1 MPDLAVQA
9 LTTTHQVIMGH
20 HSNVEVS
27 QVEKLGKKFETLAL
41 VDRLMEENEALKH
54 ELNLKTARLRT
65 LQKAV
70 HGFLMG
76 SDDPNANVAGLI
88 EQTKEQT

>member
-1 MPDLAVQA
+1 
-9 LTTTHQVIMGH
+9 MGH
-20 HSNVEVS
+20 HSSVEVN
-27 QVEKLGKKFETLAL
+27 QVENLGKKFETLAL

-70 HGFLMG
+70 HAFLMG
-76 SDDPNANVAGLI
+76 EDNQESNKAKLI
-88 EQTKEQT
+88 KQSKE

>member
-1 MPDLAVQA
+1 MS
-9 LTTTHQVIMGH
+9 H
-20 HSNVEVS
+20 HSSVEVN
-27 QVEKLGKKFETLAL
+27 QVKNLGKKFETLAL

-70 HGFLMG
+70 HAFLMG
-76 SDDPNANVAGLI
+76 TDNYDSNKAKLI
-88 EQTKEQT
+88 EESKE